1 MEKGISIRIG
11 TSGWMYNH
19 WQKIFYPDKL
29 PKSKWL
35 EYYAGQFD
43 TVELNASFYRLPT
56 PATFKGWKERTPDN
70 FLWSV
75 KASKFITHIRRLK
88 DPAEPLGRLYN
99 SIIGLGEKLGVI
111 LFQLPPSL
119 SFDERVFRDFS
130 GSLDPN
136 LRYALEIRHPSW
148 INDPVFAILSEFN
161 MALCISDTAG
171 RYPSSETITADFV
184 YIRLHGSGRL
194 YASEYSEK
202 ELQAWAEKVTAWNR
216 DSFIYFDNDFEGHAI
231 KNAGRLK
238 EILVLQEKSISNLFI
253 R

>member
-1 MEKGISIRIG
+1 MGKSISIRIG

-43 TVELNASFYRLPT
+43 TVELNASFYRLPN

-75 KASKFITHIRRLK
+75 KGSKFITHIRRLK
-88 DPAEPLGRLYN
+88 DPVEPLSRLYN
-99 SIIGLGEKLGVI
+99 SIAGLGEKLGVI

-119 SFDERVFRDFS
+119 SFDEGVFRDFS
-130 GSLDPN
+130 RSLDPN

-148 INDPVFAILSEFN
+148 INDPVFAILSEFK

-171 RYPSSETITADFV
+171 RYPSSEAITADFV

-202 ELQAWAEKVTAWNR
+202 ELQAWAEKVIAWNR
-216 DSFIYFDNDFEGHAI
+216 DTFIYFDNDFEGHAI

-238 EILVLQEKSISNLFI
+238 EILES
-253 R
+253 